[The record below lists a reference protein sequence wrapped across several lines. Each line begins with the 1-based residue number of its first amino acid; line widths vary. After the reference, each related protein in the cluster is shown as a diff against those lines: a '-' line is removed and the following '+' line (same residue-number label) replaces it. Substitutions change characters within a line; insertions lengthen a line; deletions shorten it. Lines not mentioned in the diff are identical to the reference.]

1 MMKTPVNPLIAH
13 HRGHAQAS
21 QGRRSVLG
29 HLPEVTRALPHRSLW
44 FQAGSAAESTTRSK
58 RGDMDV
64 FKIHEQ
70 LIDDYRAFTSGSVEV
85 RDRRIRA
92 HVDQQLSE
100 GHQWP
105 DP

>member
-1 MMKTPVNPLIAH
+1 M
-13 HRGHAQAS
+13 RG
-21 QGRRSVLG
+21 RLEDV
-29 HLPEVTRALPHRSLW
+29 
-44 FQAGSAAESTTRSK
+44 
-58 RGDMDV
+58 DV

-70 LIDDYRAFTSGSVEV
+70 LIDDYRSFTSGSVEV

-105 DP
+105 DSLKGAKSCAPNSTPRCSTSMA